1 MLASSLQHELLHA
14 SSDLQE
20 CWRIPMVKQQERE
33 SAEGSGEKMMVEKEP
48 AVSSKLKKSFLLVLQ
63 SDLLAETLALAQTLR
78 KSQAHA

>member
-1 MLASSLQHELLHA
+1 M
-14 SSDLQE
+14 
-20 CWRIPMVKQQERE
+20 I
-33 SAEGSGEKMMVEKEP
+33 VEKEP